1 MSELIADLART
12 IWTPVLFLIIFGGV
26 YFVVY
31 SRFVQYKYF
40 WHTVDILRGKYNRP
54 DSPGQISPYQA
65 LSTALASTVGMG
77 NIAGVAV
84 AISIGGPGALFW
96 MWVTAI
102 VGMATN
108 FFTSTLSVMYR
119 GKDSAGQI
127 QGGPMYVIREALGKK
142 WYPLAVLF
150 SLCCLVG
157 CLPIFQANQL
167 TQIIFDVTVTSPEF
181 RNATVPFFGYAI
193 SVPKL
198 IIGIALMV
206 LSGVVIIGGI
216 KRIGYWAG
224 NMVPIMIIVY
234 FVSVLLILIMHIEKV
249 PGYLLLIFTDAFA
262 ANNYKGEPALGGLL
276 GGLIVTG
283 VRRASFSSE
292 AGIGTAPMAL
302 GASKSVEPVRE
313 GLVSMLSPA
322 IDTLLVC
329 TLTALAIL
337 VTEVWR
343 TSGADGVT
351 LTSVAFESALGYAG
365 KLLLLVSAFFFAITS
380 LFSYSYYG
388 SKAMSFL
395 TGEKGGKFYDY
406 VYLVSVILGA
416 VLAINDVINIID
428 IAFALM
434 AIPTMVSGFVLAP
447 KVMREAN
454 AYFERLRGNTL
465 KTSQD
470 SADKTSRDHRRP
482 DKQ

>member
-1 MSELIADLART
+1 LSDFIANTARV

-26 YFVVY
+26 FFILY
-31 SRFVQYKYF
+31 SRFIQYRYIG
-40 WHTVDILRGKYNRP
+40 HTLDILRGRYSDPN
-54 DSPGQISPYQA
+54 DPGQISPYQA

-96 MWVTAI
+96 MWVTAV

-119 GKDSAGQI
+119 GKDSEGQL
-127 QGGPMYVIREALGKK
+127 QGGPMYVIREALGKG
-142 WYPLAVLF
+142 WYPLAVMF

-167 TQIIFDVTVTSPEF
+167 TQIIIDIAITSPEIK
-181 RNATVPFFGYAI
+181 NATVKIFGLVI
-193 SVPKL
+193 STPKL
-198 IIGIALMV
+198 IIGTSLMV
-206 LSGVVIIGGI
+206 LSGIVIIGGI

-224 NMVPIMIIVY
+224 SMVPLMIVIY
-234 FVSVLLILIMHIEKV
+234 FLSVALILIINIREV
-249 PGYLLLIFTDAFA
+249 PTYVMLIFTDAFS
-262 ANNYKGEPALGGLL
+262 ANHFRGEPALGGIV

-283 VRRASFSSE
+283 VRRASFSNE

-302 GASKSVEPVRE
+302 GASKSREPIRE

-322 IDTLLVC
+322 IDTLIVC
-329 TLTALAIL
+329 SLTALAIL
-337 VTEVWR
+337 VTDVWK

-351 LTSVAFESALGYAG
+351 LTSAAFESSLGLTG
-365 KLLLLVSAFFFAITS
+365 KILLLISAFFFAITS

-395 TGEKGGKFYDY
+395 GGVKSGKYYDY
-406 VYLVSVILGA
+406 GYLVSIILGA
-416 VLAINDVINIID
+416 ILSIDDVINIID

-434 AIPTMVSGFVLAP
+434 AIPTMLSGFALAP
-447 KVMREAN
+447 RVMKEARN
-454 AYFERLRGNTL
+454 YFDRLRHAE
-465 KTSQD
+465 D
-470 SADKTSRDHRRP
+470 
-482 DKQ
+482 

>member
-1 MSELIADLART
+1 MSEIIADLART
-12 IWTPVLFLIIFGGV
+12 IWTPVLFLIIFGGLF
-26 YFVVY
+26 FVIY
-31 SRFVQYKYF
+31 SRFVQYKYLG
-40 WHTVDILRGKYNRP
+40 HTIDILRGKYNDP
-54 DSPGQISPYQA
+54 NNPGQISPYQA
-65 LSTALASTVGMG
+65 LATALASTVGMG

-127 QGGPMYVIREALGKK
+127 QGGPMYVIREALGKR

-150 SLCCLVG
+150 SVCCLVG

-167 TQIIFDVTVTSPEF
+167 TQVIFDMTITTPEM
-181 RNATVPFFGYAI
+181 RKSAI
-193 SVPKL
+193 TLLGQAVSIPKL
-198 IIGIALMV
+198 IIGSALMI
-206 LSGVVIIGGI
+206 LSGIVIIGGI

-224 NMVPIMIIVY
+224 SMVPLMIVVY
-234 FVSVLLILIMHIEKV
+234 FVSVLLILILHIEKV
-249 PGYLLLIFTDAFA
+249 PTYLWLIISDAFA
-262 ANNYKGEPALGGLL
+262 AQNFRGEPALGGIV

-283 VRRASFSSE
+283 VRRASFSNE

-337 VTEVWR
+337 VTDVWR

-351 LTSVAFESALGYAG
+351 LTSLAFESALGFTG
-365 KLLLLVSAFFFAITS
+365 KLLLLISAFFFAITS

-395 TGEKGGKFYDY
+395 TGVKGGRYYDY
-406 VYLVSVILGA
+406 FYLLSVILGA
-416 VLAINDVINIID
+416 VLAMDDVINIID
-428 IAFALM
+428 ISFALM
-434 AIPTMVSGFVLAP
+434 AIPTMLSGLALAP
-447 KVMREAN
+447 NVMEEARR
-454 AYFERLRGNTL
+454 YFERLKG
-465 KTSQD
+465 
-470 SADKTSRDHRRP
+470 
-482 DKQ
+482 